1 MQLGTLSR
9 NRNLSSEMYL
19 VLLTQ
24 NLTLHLSSTATA
36 NLKHN
41 N

>member
-9 NRNLSSEMYL
+9 NRNLSPEMYL

-24 NLTLHLSSTATA
+24 KFNIAFKLDGKCEFKT
-36 NLKHN
+36 
-41 N
+41 

>member
-24 NLTLHLSSTATA
+24 KFNIAFKFKGNCEFKT
-36 NLKHN
+36 
-41 N
+41 

>member
-19 VLLTQ
+19 VLLIQKFNIAFEFNGNCEFKT
-24 NLTLHLSSTATA
+24 
-36 NLKHN
+36 
-41 N
+41 

>member
-9 NRNLSSEMYL
+9 NRNLSSGMYL

-24 NLTLHLSSTATA
+24 KFNIAFKLDGKCEFKT
-36 NLKHN
+36 
-41 N
+41 

>member
-24 NLTLHLSSTATA
+24 KFSIAFEFNGNCEFKT
-36 NLKHN
+36 
-41 N
+41 

>member
-9 NRNLSSEMYL
+9 NRNLSSGMYL

-24 NLTLHLSSTATA
+24 KFNIAFKFDGNCEFKT
-36 NLKHN
+36 
-41 N
+41 

>member
-19 VLLTQ
+19 VLLTRKF
-24 NLTLHLSSTATA
+24 NIAF
-36 NLKHN
+36 KFDGKCEFKI
-41 N
+41 